1 MGLRPGIAVAVAN
14 VDAHVSVPAATVT
27 GPGRMVAV
35 MGTSICHLVLGD
47 RPALVEG
54 MCGVVEDGILPGLF
68 GFEAGQSAV
77 GDILAW
83 FTDSLVPPAF
93 HQAAEREGIDLHAVL
108 EREAARL
115 APGESGLLALDW
127 WNGNR
132 SILVDAD
139 LSGLLIGATL
149 STTAPE
155 VYRALI
161 ESTAFGT
168 RVIVEAFEGSG
179 VAVNEIVACGGLPE
193 RNRLLMRI
201 FADVTGREIA
211 VAASSQTPALGS
223 AMFAAVAAGSAAGG
237 YDTIEEAAARMAHL
251 GETRYRPDPA
261 RGRVYDE
268 LFAEYRALHDHFGRG
283 GNDVMKR
290 LRALRT
296 RPVSEVAAGS

>member
-1 MGLRPGIAVAVAN
+1 
-14 VDAHVSVPAATVT
+14 
-27 GPGRMVAV
+27 
-35 MGTSICHLVLGD
+35 
-47 RPALVEG
+47 

-83 FTDSLVPPAF
+83 FIDHLVPPAY
-93 HQAAEREGIDLHAVL
+93 HRP
-108 EREAARL
+108 RPRAR
-115 APGESGLLALDW
+115 ASTSTRCSSGRRRDSRPGESGLLALDW

-132 SILVDAD
+132 SMLVDAD

-155 VYRALI
+155 IYRALI

-168 RVIVEAFEGSG
+168 RVIVEAFERSG

-211 VAASSQTPALGS
+211 VAASSQTPGPRIGHVRRGRCRRRRPAATTTSRSAASRMAALG
-223 AMFAAVAAGSAAGG
+223 
-237 YDTIEEAAARMAHL
+237 EA
-251 GETRYRPDPA
+251 RYRPDA
-261 RGRVYDE
+261 AACACLR
-268 LFAEYRALHDHFGRG
+268 RALSPSTARCTTTSGVVA
-283 GNDVMKR
+283 NDVMKR
-290 LRALRT
+290 LRALRA
-296 RPVSEVAAGS
+296 RPVADAAVGA